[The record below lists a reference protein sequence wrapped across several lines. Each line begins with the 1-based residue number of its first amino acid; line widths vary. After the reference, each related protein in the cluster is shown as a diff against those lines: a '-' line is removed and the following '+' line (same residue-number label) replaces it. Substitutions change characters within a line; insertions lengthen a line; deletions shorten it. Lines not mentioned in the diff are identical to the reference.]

1 MRDQKLSECA
11 DSPVLEEK
19 KHKLTGIT
27 VTPAPQSIYFRQIE
41 LLSGDTADAVTH
53 SDVCRP
59 YFVIQNE
66 KGVLFSSMINGVR
79 NVDLHGGP
87 HVFRVW
93 KQLKDCRDLV
103 FKMYHLPFGRQGE
116 LIFECRLHVSML
128 LDRTQDGA
136 FESIR
141 DGETREVA
149 LSVENGDFDC
159 IASWYTLPKQ
169 FAVKIHFARDASA
182 FGSELPPLTTQDG
195 DESYDTG
202 DAASSLIAQSQP
214 RSFHGPSSTSGQP
227 CDPKP
232 IRYDGPAVV
241 TFLVDQPNIRT
252 AFGDCRLDKIDVLR
266 RVQRN
271 RLDIFLLFH
280 VEIAGGVTKVLP
292 YRHLFRYILP
302 GPIRE
307 RMILMGATEDSLN
320 ETSPAAF
327 FEGPGKLHPARA
339 TSHWRMRAHLFWL
352 LQECHSMKNTL
363 DGSSISTTLTLVRPS
378 VLLSDLFVR
387 ALTPNAAAVCYRF
400 SLSDNRSNTVDDVC
414 AREAMGTSAF
424 GLMCLTCSVPS
435 QWATGIPLADLQPSD
450 DYRAGEL
457 P

>member
-1 MRDQKLSECA
+1 MRDQKLSACA
-11 DSPVLEEK
+11 DLPVLEEK

-27 VTPAPQSIYFRQIE
+27 VTPAPQSIYIRQIE
-41 LLSGDTADAVTH
+41 LLSSDAPGSANSADAGTNAGANA
-53 SDVCRP
+53 DVCRP

-79 NVDLHGGP
+79 NVNLFNGS

-93 KQLKDCRDLV
+93 KQLTDCRDLV

-128 LDRTQDGA
+128 LDRLQDGA
-136 FESIR
+136 CESLK
-141 DGETREVA
+141 DGESRAVV

-169 FAVKIHFARDASA
+169 FAVKLLFARDASA
-182 FGSELPPLTTQDG
+182 FRSELGTPPAPA
-195 DESYDTG
+195 EETG
-202 DAASSLIAQSQP
+202 EGHQPSATEEAAASSATVPSEP
-214 RSFHGPSSTSGQP
+214 RSFHGPSSISGQP

-232 IRYDGPAVV
+232 IRYDGPSVV
-241 TFLVDQPNIRT
+241 SFLVDQPNIRT

-280 VEIAGGVTKVLP
+280 VDIGGGTTKVLP

-302 GPIRE
+302 EPIRE

-320 ETSPAAF
+320 ETSPSAF
-327 FEGPGKLHPARA
+327 YEGPGMYSALMTMLLPKCCANSTLLLYCAGMPFDEEYAR
-339 TSHWRMRAHLFWL
+339 WL
-352 LQECHSMKNTL
+352 QHQYDTDFGE
-363 DGSSISTTLTLVRPS
+363 S
-378 VLLSDLFVR
+378 VV
-387 ALTPNAAAVCYRF
+387 V
-400 SLSDNRSNTVDDVC
+400 V
-414 AREAMGTSAF
+414 
-424 GLMCLTCSVPS
+424 VPS
-435 QWATGIPLADLQPSD
+435 PPIFS
-450 DYRAGEL
+450 
-457 P
+457 

>member
-1 MRDQKLSECA
+1 LRENCRYQQHIRGSETWPAKLQRTFSGTDSKNVAYTGGLPRPQARFVADFCKLLEMRDQKLSECA
-11 DSPVLEEK
+11 DSPVMEEK

-41 LLSGDTADAVTH
+41 LLSGDTEDTVAL

-128 LDRTQDGA
+128 LDRTQDGT
-136 FESIR
+136 FESIK
-141 DGETREVA
+141 DDETREVV

-169 FAVKIHFARDASA
+169 FAVKILFARDASA
-182 FGSELPPLTTQDG
+182 FGSEPPFLPAQDA
-195 DESYDTG
+195 DDSYDT
-202 DAASSLIAQSQP
+202 DAVVSSLSAQSQP
-214 RSFHGPSSTSGQP
+214 RSFHGPSSTPGQP

-232 IRYDGPAVV
+232 IRYDGPSVV
-241 TFLVDQPNIRT
+241 SFLVDQPNIRT

-280 VEIAGGVTKVLP
+280 VEIVGGVTKVLP

-302 GPIRE
+302 EPIRE

-327 FEGPGKLHPARA
+327 FEGPGKLTPSTDYLSLLHKDSPGLTAAGMPFDEEYAR
-339 TSHWRMRAHLFWL
+339 WL
-352 LQECHSMKNTL
+352 QHQYDTDFGM
-363 DGSSISTTLTLVRPS
+363 S
-378 VLLSDLFVR
+378 VGVAYR
-387 ALTPNAAAVCYRF
+387 ALYVPPN
-400 SLSDNRSNTVDDVC
+400 
-414 AREAMGTSAF
+414 G
-424 GLMCLTCSVPS
+424 
-435 QWATGIPLADLQPSD
+435 
-450 DYRAGEL
+450 
-457 P
+457 